1 VPIASPY
8 APPPPVRQPAEP
20 PREPGRFA
28 ELANTNVGRRTT
40 AFFRSGARGPV
51 AIRSTVYGGGFL
63 LFMMRGVGMSPSDTV
78 NGLALG
84 ALYGIIGVALVL
96 IYRTTRIINFA
107 AGALGAVP
115 AITAL
120 LMVTNKGVSYLV
132 ALPIAAV
139 GGFLIGGLTDLAVMR
154 RFSKSPRLILT
165 VVTIGVAQSFAA
177 LGFFIPVWFGAKAT
191 QVPRVVTPWGDITW
205 RSSRGQPILTGDQI
219 FAFAVVMALT
229 IALSV
234 FLKRSRM
241 GIALRASAE
250 NADRASLLGI
260 PVRRVTTLAWALAGL
275 LSGLAIFAQAPL
287 IGVPGDAT
295 LGFDALL
302 YGLAAAV
309 VARMERL
316 GVALGAGAGIGLI
329 IFSSVSRTGS
339 NNAASALM
347 LVIILVALLAQR
359 GSLSRAMDTGVSTWQ
374 SVKAFRPIPTELR
387 QVPEVVTAR
396 YVLYGLGLTIAVVT
410 PFAIDATHLFKLET
424 LPLFGIVAVSLVVL
438 TGWAGQFSLGQFGLV
453 GMGAAAAGGLA
464 ANHNIDFFVAL
475 AIGVAAGAL
484 TAVVV
489 GLPAVRIQGLYLA
502 VTTLAFGY
510 AVQNYILKPNYWIG
524 KHLLPR
530 GQAANIMRPVIYGRI
545 DLENERVFY
554 FTGLVF
560 FLLSV
565 AAALAFRRN
574 HSGRVLIGMRDN
586 QRATSS
592 YAINPVRTKLAAF
605 AVSGA
610 FAGLAG
616 VLFAYQQHNVV
627 PESFNVISSV
637 QVFLAACIGGLTS
650 VWAGALGVISFQ
662 AFVLFAPDFY
672 QPLLKDHPT
681 ISSVIPLLFTGP
693 LLILNLYFNP
703 GGLAEQCFATRDKFL
718 RKVANKRGIH
728 VPSLVADRFLEEE
741 QQRSIVQQA
750 EEAVEQ
756 VEEAAPYA
764 CPACDIPLT
773 LDELQTHEHLRM
785 RTPEGAR

>member
-1 VPIASPY
+1 MPIDSPY
-8 APPPPVRQPAEP
+8 APPPTRAAAER
-20 PREPGRFA
+20 PREPGRLA
-28 ELANTNVGRRTT
+28 ELAATNAGRRVSG
-40 AFFRSGARGPV
+40 FFRSGSRGPV
-51 AIRSTVYGGGFL
+51 AIRSTVYGGAFL
-63 LFMMRGVGMSPSDTV
+63 LFMMRIVGMSPADTV

-96 IYRTTRIINFA
+96 IYRTTRVINFA

-120 LMVTNKGVSYLV
+120 LMVTNKGVSYLA
-132 ALPIAAV
+132 ALPVAVV
-139 GGFLIGGLTDLAVMR
+139 GGFFIGGLTDLVVMR
-154 RFSKSPRLILT
+154 RFSRSPRLILT

-191 QVPRVVTPWGDITW
+191 QVPKVPTPWGDIAY
-205 RSSRGQPILTGDQI
+205 RNSRGQPVLTGDQI
-219 FAFAVVMALT
+219 FAFVVVLALT
-229 IALSV
+229 VALSV

-260 PVRRVTTLAWALAGL
+260 PVKRVSTLAWALAGL

-309 VARMERL
+309 VARMDRL

-339 NNAASALM
+339 NNVASALM

-374 SVKAFRPIPTELR
+374 AVKAFRPIPTELR
-387 QVPEVVTAR
+387 NVPEVVLAR
-396 YVLYGLGLTIAVVT
+396 YVLYGILLAVAVVT
-410 PFAIDATHLFKLET
+410 PFVVGATNLFKLET

-438 TGWAGQFSLGQFGLV
+438 TGWAGQISLGQFGLV
-453 GMGAAAAGGLA
+453 GIGAAAAGGLA

-475 AIGVAAGAL
+475 AIGVGAGAL

-510 AVQNYILKPNYWIG
+510 AMQNYILNGNYWIG
-524 KHLLPR
+524 RHLLPH
-530 GQAANIMRPVIYGRI
+530 GQAANIMRPVVYDRI
-545 DLENERVFY
+545 PLENERYFY

-574 HSGRVLIGMRDN
+574 HSGRVLIAMRDN

-592 YAINPVRTKLAAF
+592 YAVNPVKTKLAAF

-627 PESFNVISSV
+627 PESFNVLSSI
-637 QVFLAACIGGLTS
+637 QIFLAACIGGLTS

-662 AFVLFAPDFY
+662 AFIYFAPAVY
-672 QPLLKDHPT
+672 QPLLKNHST
-681 ISSVIPLLFTGP
+681 ISSVIPLLLTGP

-703 GGLAEQCFATRDKFL
+703 GGLAEQAFQIRDGFL
-718 RKVANKRGIH
+718 RKIAAKRGIH
-728 VPSLVADRFLEEE
+728 VPSLVADRLLEEE
-741 QQRSIVQQA
+741 QQRSIVQHA
-750 EEAVEQ
+750 EETVEH
-756 VEEAAPYA
+756 VEETAPYE
-764 CPACDIPLT
+764 CPACAAPLT
-773 LDELQTHEHLRM
+773 HEELTTHEHLLA
-785 RTPEGAR
+785 RTPEVVA